1 MTNKYLLNRL
11 RSQYALSCTASI
23 IKKLL
28 KNYKEYIINSNISE
42 VYVSKDV
49 FDILSSYETL
59 PFETMIFDFK
69 PDDKLKND
77 EFAFTK
83 SSEIIS
89 TIDKLYD

>member
-1 MTNKYLLNRL
+1 MTNEYFLNGL
-11 RSQYALSCTASI
+11 RSQYTLSCTASI

-59 PFETMIFDFK
+59 PFETIDFK

-83 SSEIIS
+83 SSEIIN